1 MQLSDEGLRLIKSF
15 EGYHRRLP
23 NGDCV
28 AYLCPAGV
36 WTIGHGCTEG
46 VKEGMSWTEAEAEA
60 ALHREIAKFEAGV
73 TRLVTA
79 EINQNQYDAL
89 VSFAYNCGLG
99 ALEKSKIL
107 KLTNAGKF
115 SEAAASFAA
124 WNKGGG
130 KVLPGLVQRR
140 AREASVYMKP
150 TEAPS
155 EPYMPQKV
163 AKSVELPKGTAT
175 ASATLTTAAVVQAA
189 PTLPPPPDLS
199 LLDPYKAFGEQVI
212 SLGGWAWD
220 NPLITAGLALW
231 MAGAWALKFWRPAT

>member
-1 MQLSDEGLRLIKSF
+1 MNISHEGIRLIKSF
-15 EGYHRRLP
+15 EGYHRRLQ

-36 WTIGHGCTEG
+36 WTIGYGCTEG

-60 ALHREIAKFEAGV
+60 ALHREIARFEAGV
-73 TRLVTA
+73 TRLVTT
-79 EINQNQYDAL
+79 EINLNQFDAL

-140 AREASVYMKP
+140 AREASLFMKP
-150 TEAPS
+150 TEAPA

-163 AKSVELPKGTAT
+163 AKSVELPKGA
-175 ASATLTTAAVVQAA
+175 ATTAAAVSTAAIVEAA
-189 PTLPPPPDLS
+189 PSLPPPPDLTALS
-199 LLDPYKAFGEQVI
+199 QYKAFGEQVS
-212 SLGGWAWD
+212 SLGTWAWD
-220 NPLITAGLALW
+220 NWWISAGLAVWL
-231 MAGAWALKFWRPAT
+231 AGAWALKFWRPQ

>member
-1 MQLSDEGLRLIKSF
+1 MNISHEGIRLIKSF
-15 EGYHRRLP
+15 EGYHRRLQ

-36 WTIGHGCTEG
+36 WTIGYGCTEG

-60 ALHREIAKFEAGV
+60 ALHREIARFEAGV
-73 TRLVTA
+73 TRLVTT
-79 EINQNQYDAL
+79 EINLNQFDAL

-140 AREASVYMKP
+140 ARESVLYMKP
-150 TEAPS
+150 MEAPS
-155 EPYMPQKV
+155 EPFMPQKV
-163 AKSVELPKGTAT
+163 AKSVEVPRGAVAASTAT
-175 ASATLTTAAVVQAA
+175 VGATAATVA
-189 PTLPPPPDLS
+189 PTLPAPPDLAALS
-199 LLDPYKAFGEQVI
+199 QYRAFGEQL
-212 SLGGWAWD
+212 SDLGSWALNNWW
-220 NPLITAGLALW
+220 LTAGLVVW
-231 MAGAWALKFWRPAT
+231 MGFAWGLRFVRAE